1 VKRALAFALCL
12 AMLACA
18 SGVTFNRV
26 QPLGQKSVYKM
37 QNNMKS
43 EASSLS
49 IDRGSRTSEVN
60 MSAVLETDVT
70 SSQPDGNWTI
80 TNKISQVETKVNGKD
95 EPEASRLLS
104 DKPFSFTMDQE
115 GKIVKVTGAENLT
128 QGINIEQMFSQLS
141 PTSMLPNKPVKVGDS
156 WPFEITSTDP
166 SGNAQTMTGI
176 GTLRALN
183 GDEATLDFDFIIR
196 LTMTADP
203 QMNLSGNGKGKTT
216 AVYDTDK
223 ARFISN
229 KSDVSIETTGKVS
242 FGEKSEAIKNSLS
255 TSMQIELVNR

>member
-1 VKRALAFALCL
+1 VKRALPFALCL

-37 QNNMKS
+37 QNTMKS

-70 SSQPDGNWTI
+70 SSQPDGSWTI

-104 DKPFSFTMDQE
+104 DKPFSFTMDQD
-115 GKIVKVTGAENLT
+115 GKIVKVTGAEDLT

-156 WPFEITSTDP
+156 WPFEINSSDP
-166 SGNAQTMTGI
+166 GGNAQTMTGV

-196 LTMTADP
+196 ITMAAAP
-203 QMNLSGNGKGKTT
+203 QMNLSGNGKGQTT
-216 AVYDTDK
+216 AIYDTDK